1 MDDPPGGALLDCQAW
16 HFHWEGKRPTAE
28 QPNSSLCAPREVER

>member
-16 HFHWEGKRPTAE
+16 HFHREEADR
-28 QPNSSLCAPREVER
+28 PNSRIVVMRTA